1 MDNPKDHK
9 SSSSSTNTKGKSAVQ
24 RVSETVQKC
33 ESLLE
38 TRNQL
43 IHQCQNPIDQMYGS
57 GVEQEDC
64 IACHGKVPR
73 EDHYLPPN
81 DETTKLAHKFLDAMI
96 KESGY
101 RKGDAEN
108 KLLFKLNRKTEKYTK
123 SYCLGVLQCIG
134 VNGIEFYVDCSGKGQ
149 NVPGIFRKVY
159 EILEDDFDGQGSS
172 PTNQF
177 NKEGG
182 IVGDIVLKRFVAS
195 KKGSQDLTF
204 KCRDVEGCE
213 NTPGFCA
220 GPKLVARALM
230 EGLVPIGLTELFVS
244 TDNSM
249 GAFWKSCDTCKVN
262 FQPMLCGLKEA
273 LDKLPEKINISEES
287 QARGEKAEQEDK
299 ATREKEGTEIVE
311 QLTNLAYELT
321 PDLPIEPE
329 NIDSDKID
337 EMIAKYSEQ
346 LKRQFDQKKDTT
358 NLKILIKLIHSDK
371 PPEDIG
377 KYMADKFKLGVF
389 S

>member
-1 MDNPKDHK
+1 MDNLKDYK
-9 SSSSSTNTKGKSAVQ
+9 SSSSSSNEKGKSPAN

-33 ESLLE
+33 QSLLE
-38 TRNQL
+38 TRERL
-43 IHQCQNPIDQMYGS
+43 IHQCENPTDLLYGS
-57 GVEQEDC
+57 GVENKEC
-64 IACHGKVPR
+64 MACHGKVPR
-73 EDHYLPPN
+73 EDHCLPPN
-81 DETTKLAHKFLDAMI
+81 DETNKLAHKFLDAMI

-108 KLLFKLNRKTEKYTK
+108 KLLFKLNRKTEIYNK
-123 SYCLGVLQCIG
+123 SYCLGVLQCVG

-149 NVPGIFRKVY
+149 NVPNIFRQVY
-159 EILEDDFDGQGSS
+159 EILREDFKGQGSS

-177 NKEGG
+177 NKDGSIIG
-182 IVGDIVLKRFVAS
+182 NIVLKRFVAA
-195 KKGSQDLTF
+195 KKGSQENTF
-204 KCRDVEGCE
+204 ICKDVDGCE

-273 LDKLPEKINISEES
+273 LDKLPEKIKISEES

-299 ATREKEGTEIVE
+299 ATKEKEGTEIVE

-321 PDLPIEPE
+321 PDLPIEPQ

-337 EMIAKYSEQ
+337 EMIAKYAEH
-346 LKRQFDQKKDTT
+346 LRRQFDQKKDSA
-358 NLKILIKLIHSDK
+358 NLKILIKLIHSEK
-371 PPEDIG
+371 APEDIG
-377 KYMADKFKLGVF
+377 KYLADKFGLNVF